1 MKINI
6 VAEYLPLK
14 NFIKEYSEKNITG
27 KYRPV
32 AVGRYGIRTRESIY
46 SKELAKDYSKN
57 KLIYKNTLTVGM
69 GSVQIDIG
77 ILTDDNIYS
86 VSPAYH
92 TYKINGIDGN
102 YLRYC
107 LQYCNKDMFERFVV
121 KSARQGK
128 SIDFKRWLDYKIPVY
143 NETTQRFIVDYL
155 NKVLKLTNL
164 YNKQL
169 SHLDDLV
176 KARFVEMFGDLE
188 NNTKGW
194 YIQQL
199 EELCKISSSK
209 RIYRKEQS
217 DFGVPFLRIA
227 DLMDKINNGITK
239 SELFISAEK
248 YNELC
253 LLGLVPKK
261 GDILLTARGTLGKCY
276 IIQNDDKFYFQDGM
290 ITWLSDFS
298 NNITALFLKYL
309 FSTDWLQKQITEL
322 QAGSTVAYLSIAMTK
337 KLYIPLP
344 PIKLQNEFAEF
355 VKQIDKSKFI
365 IENLTARRLFYA

>member
-1 MKINI
+1 MTSLNLTVGKTFDLSELEDNHII
-6 VAEYLPLK
+6 QLGRGLV
-14 NFIKEYSEKNITG
+14 ISKEDMLNTVGDYPVYSSSATG
-27 KYRPV
+27 NGEF
-32 AVGRYGIRTRESIY
+32 GRYGKYMFDDERITWSIDGGGRLFYRHKHCY
-46 SKELAKDYSKN
+46 SVTNVCGWLKVFNNLLSTKYVYYN
-57 KLIYKNTLTVGM
+57 LIYQWQFIKFDYTFKAHP
-69 GSVQIDIG
+69 SKIRDI
-77 ILTDDNIYS
+77 
-86 VSPAYH
+86 
-92 TYKINGIDGN
+92 YKIH
-102 YLRYC
+102 
-107 LQYCNKDMFERFVV
+107 
-121 KSARQGK
+121 
-128 SIDFKRWLDYKIPVY
+128 
-143 NETTQRFIVDYL
+143 YL
-155 NKVLKLTNL
+155 NYDEQLKIVKQLDIVQQIIDLRTQ
-164 YNKQL
+164 QL
-169 SHLDDLV
+169 SHFDELI

-309 FSTDWLQKQITEL
+309 FSTDWLQKQINEL

-344 PIKLQNEFAEF
+344 PIDLQNEFAEF